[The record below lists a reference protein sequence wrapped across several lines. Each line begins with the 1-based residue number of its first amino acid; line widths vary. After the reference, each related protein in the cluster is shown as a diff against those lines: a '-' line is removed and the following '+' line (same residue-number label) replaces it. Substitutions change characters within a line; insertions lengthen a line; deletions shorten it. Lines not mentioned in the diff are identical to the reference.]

1 MIQDDI
7 LESAVVNN
15 DLGIEVLN
23 ADRNSSDRI
32 SNDQDPDIKDWMH
45 VAKDLPSSDFKTVIS
60 KERNLHRLGHSDL
73 DDLMFWSVVVLFVF

>member
-7 LESAVVNN
+7 LASVAINN
-15 DLGIEVLN
+15 DPGIEVLN
-23 ADRNSSDRI
+23 ADRNSSDQI

-60 KERNLHRLGHSDL
+60 KEWNLHRPGHSDL

>member
-60 KERNLHRLGHSDL
+60 KEWNLHRLGHSDL

>member
-1 MIQDDI
+1 MIQGGI
-7 LESAVVNN
+7 LKSVAINS
-15 DLGIEVLN
+15 DLEIEVLN

-60 KERNLHRLGHSDL
+60 KEWNLHRLGHSDL
-73 DDLMFWSVVVLFVF
+73 DDLMFWSVVVLVVF